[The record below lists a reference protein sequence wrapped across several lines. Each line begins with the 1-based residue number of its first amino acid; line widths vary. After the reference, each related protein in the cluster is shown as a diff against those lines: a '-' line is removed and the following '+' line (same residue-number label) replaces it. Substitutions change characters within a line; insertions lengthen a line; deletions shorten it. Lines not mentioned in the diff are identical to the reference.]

1 MTRIRAVVVSTFIV
15 VTITVT
21 LITVSAMANSIMGS
35 RHDLTS
41 FNQRGYASDVGPMT
55 GTAFNNY
62 KEVCVYCHTPHNA
75 DSIAPLWNR
84 QSSNASGFKM
94 YNSPNFDSKADA
106 GVPDGI
112 SLACLSCHDGTVAVD
127 AVLNQPKAR
136 EVIDTRVHY
145 KMNDGQN
152 TPGGDACGK
161 CHNRGGGAYGGLN
174 GAHDA
179 TMRYLSQDLT
189 NDHPISIALPTYDL
203 DPGFNQPSMPTRDG
217 GRQFQNGIRTFAG
230 DKVQCASCHNPHDPD
245 ERNAEG
251 RAPFLRTSNGYSA
264 LCLTCHQK

>member
-1 MTRIRAVVVSTFIV
+1 MKARGFTFTWV
-15 VTITVT
+15 VTAAVITLT
-21 LITVSAMANSIMGS
+21 SLSAMGNSIMGS

-41 FNQRGYASDVGPMT
+41 FNQRGYQSDSGPMT
-55 GTAFNNY
+55 GAAFNDY

-75 DSIAPLWNR
+75 DSTAPLWNR
-84 QSSNASGFKM
+84 QTSVISGFKT
-94 YNSPNFDSKADA
+94 YNSPNFDSSVP
-106 GVPDGI
+106 GGPDGI

-127 AVLNQPKAR
+127 AVLNQPTAR
-136 EVIDTRVHY
+136 EVVDTGVHY
-145 KMNDGQN
+145 KLNDGQN

-161 CHNRGGGAYGGLN
+161 CHNRAGGAYGGLN

-189 NDHPISIALPTYDL
+189 NDHPVSMTFPTYDI
-203 DPGFNQPSMPTRDG
+203 DPGFNQPTIPTKDG
-217 GRQFQNGIRTFAG
+217 GRQFPNGIKTFAG

-251 RAPFLRTSNGYSA
+251 RAPFLRAANGYSA